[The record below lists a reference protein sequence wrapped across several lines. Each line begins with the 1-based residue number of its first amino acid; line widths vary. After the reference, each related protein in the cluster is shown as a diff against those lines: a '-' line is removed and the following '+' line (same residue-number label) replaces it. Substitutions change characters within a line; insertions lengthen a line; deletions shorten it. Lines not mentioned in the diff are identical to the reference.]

1 MTDPRDELI
10 AELRRELAEVRAE
23 LVAARAENAELRR
36 EIAALKEALG
46 KSSRNSSKPPSS
58 DGPGAKAR
66 PKKSPSERKPGGQ
79 PGHRRHERVLVP
91 PEKVHEVVPCIP
103 KQCDVCA
110 GFLHG
115 QDPEPHRHQVFELPP
130 VEPVVTEYQQHAL
143 GCGLCGHRTMG
154 KLPEGASTRA
164 FGPTVDAVVAVLM
177 GVYRLTKRQVP
188 ELMRDLFDLN
198 MSVGA
203 VIGCQQ
209 SASAAIAEA
218 VEEAR
223 SYVKQQPVKH
233 ADETGWREGV
243 SRSRAWLWTI
253 VTTQVVVFMIHA
265 RRNAEA
271 AKELLGDWLGVL
283 VTDRHG
289 AYNWWPNCRRQF
301 CWAHLKRDLKAIVER
316 GGESARVGK
325 GMLDEVE
332 RMFTWWHRVRDGT
345 LARSTFR
352 VYMRTVQRRF
362 EVLLAEGEAVPHPKT
377 SKTCALLL
385 KRRDALWTFVYIEGV
400 EPTNNGAEQVVR
412 HGVIMRKISYGTHSV
427 AGSRFVE
434 RMLTVHATLRRQRRN
449 ILDFMRGACT
459 AALRRHPAPSILPI
473 EAPAS
478 PLRRAA

>member
-1 MTDPRDELI
+1 MTDPRDEEI
-10 AELRRELAEVRAE
+10 AELRRQLAERDTIIAQLRAE
-23 LVAARAENAELRR
+23 L
-36 EIAALKEALG
+36 AALKEVFA

-66 PKKSPSERKPGGQ
+66 PKKSRSGRKPGGQ
-79 PGHRRHERVLVP
+79 PGHKRHERVLVP

-110 GFLHG
+110 GLLHG
-115 QDPEPHRHQVFELPP
+115 QDPDPHRHQVFELPP

-154 KLPEGASTRA
+154 KLPEGVSTRT

-188 ELMRDLFDLN
+188 ELMRDLFGLQ

-209 SASAAIAEA
+209 SASAAIAGA
-218 VEEAR
+218 AEEAR

-243 SRSRAWLWTI
+243 GRSRAWLWTV
-253 VTTQVVVFMIHA
+253 VTTHVVVFMIHA
-265 RRNAEA
+265 RRSAEA

-289 AYNWWPNCRRQF
+289 AYHWWPNCRRQF
-301 CWAHLKRDLKAIVER
+301 CWAHLKRDLQAIVER
-316 GGESARVGK
+316 GGESARIGN

-362 EVLLAEGEAVPHPKT
+362 EALLAEGEAVPHPKT

-412 HGVIMRKISYGTHSV
+412 HGVIMRKISHGTHSV

-434 RMLTVHATLRRQRRN
+434 RMLTVHATLRRQHRN
-449 ILDFMRGACT
+449 ILDFMRAACT

-473 EAPAS
+473 EASAS

>member
-1 MTDPRDELI
+1 MTDPRDEKI
-10 AELRRELAEVRAE
+10 ADLQRQLAERDTIIEQLRAE
-23 LVAARAENAELRR
+23 LAVLR
-36 EIAALKEALG
+36 EALA

-58 DGPGAKAR
+58 DSPGAKAR
-66 PKKSPSERKPGGQ
+66 PKKSPSGRKPGGQ
-79 PGHRRHERVLVP
+79 PGHKRHERVLVP
-91 PEKVHEVVPCIP
+91 PEKVHEIVPCIP
-103 KQCDVCA
+103 KQCAACA
-110 GFLHG
+110 GMLHG
-115 QDPEPHRHQVFELPP
+115 QDPEPHRHQVCELPP

-143 GCGLCGHRTMG
+143 DCGLCGHRTMG
-154 KLPEGASTRA
+154 KLPEGVSARA
-164 FGPTVDAVVAVLM
+164 FGPSVDAVVAVLM

-188 ELMRDLFDLN
+188 ELMRDLFGLQ

-209 SASAAIAEA
+209 SASTAIADA

-243 SRSRAWLWTI
+243 GRSRVWLWTV
-253 VTTQVVVFMIHA
+253 VTTHVVVFMIHA

-271 AKELLGDWLGVL
+271 AKELLGDWFGVL

-289 AYNWWPNCRRQF
+289 AYHWWPNCRRQF
-301 CWAHLKRDLKAIVER
+301 CWAHIKRDLQTIVER
-316 GGESARVGK
+316 GGESARIGE

-332 RMFTWWHRVRDGT
+332 QMFTWWHRVRDGT

-352 VYMRTVQRRF
+352 TYMRAVKRRF
-362 EVLLAEGEAVPHPKT
+362 EALLAEGEVAPHPKT
-377 SKTCALLL
+377 SRTCALLL
-385 KRRDALWTFVYIEGV
+385 RRRDALWTFVNIEGV

-434 RMLTVHATLRRQRRN
+434 RMLTVHATLRRQHRN
-449 ILDFMRGACT
+449 ILDFMRAACT
-459 AALRRHPAPSILPI
+459 AALRSHPAPSVLPI
-473 EAPAS
+473 EALES